1 MAIVVHYIG
10 GPFDCQTEEYR
21 CVPESTKRMGGA
33 TRGTQACYVLHL
45 FEIDGRAAWG
55 YVSIDVPLATARAM
69 LQTRVPAR
77 TDPELSRPLPRSA
90 ARRRTPALP

>member
-21 CVPESTKRMGGA
+21 TVPQSTQRMSGA
-33 TRGTQACYVLHL
+33 SRGTQACYVLHL
-45 FEIDGRAAWG
+45 FEVDGRAAWG

-69 LQTRVPAR
+69 LNERLAM
-77 TDPELSRPLPRSA
+77 A
-90 ARRRTPALP
+90 